1 MLIINVTLA
10 EDFNEETSEF
20 QISKSYKLR
29 LEHSLVSL
37 SKWESFYEKPF
48 LNDTK
53 KTSEETVFYVECMS
67 LDEETPPEAF
77 ENLSDSDVSKIN
89 NYIASKNTATSFSEE
104 KSSASKEVVTS
115 EIIYHWLIAF
125 NIPFEV
131 QHWHLNRLLTL
142 IQVCNRKNA
151 PQKKMSR
158 SELLKRQR
166 ELNAARRAKYGT
178 SG

>member
-1 MLIINVTLA
+1 MLIINVALA
-10 EDFNEETSEF
+10 EDFNEETNEF

-48 LNDTK
+48 LSNTN
-53 KTSEETVFYVECMS
+53 KTSEETLFYVECMS

-104 KSSASKEVVTS
+104 KTSASKEVVTS

-166 ELNAARRAKYGT
+166 ELNEARRAKYGT

>member
-1 MLIINVTLA
+1 MLIINVALA
-10 EDFNEETSEF
+10 EDFNEETNEF

-48 LNDTK
+48 LSNTN
-53 KTSEETVFYVECMS
+53 KTSEETLFYVECMS

-77 ENLSDSDVSKIN
+77 ENLSESDVSKIN

-115 EIIYHWLIAF
+115 EIIYYWLIAF

-158 SELLKRQR
+158 SEILKRQR
-166 ELNAARRAKYGT
+166 ELNEARRAKYGT

>member
-20 QISKSYKLR
+20 QVSKSYKLR

-48 LNDTK
+48 LSNTN
-53 KTSEETVFYVECMS
+53 KTSEETLFYVECMS

>member
-10 EDFNEETSEF
+10 EDFNEETNEF
-20 QISKSYKLR
+20 QVSKTYKLR

-48 LNDTK
+48 LNDTN
-53 KTSEETVFYVECMS
+53 KTSEETVFYIKCMS
-67 LDEETPPEAF
+67 LDEETPPEVFA
-77 ENLSDSDVSKIN
+77 NLSESDVSEIN
-89 NYIASKNTATSFSEE
+89 NYIASKNTATWFSEE
-104 KSSASKEVVTS
+104 KSKNSKEVVTS

-131 QHWHLNRLLTL
+131 QYWHLNRLLTL

-151 PQKKMSR
+151 PQKKMGR

-166 ELNAARRAKYGT
+166 ELNEARRAKYGT

>member
-1 MLIINVTLA
+1 MLIINVALA
-10 EDFNEETSEF
+10 EDFNEETNEF
-20 QISKSYKLR
+20 KVSKTYKLR

-48 LNDTK
+48 LNDTN
-53 KTSEETVFYVECMS
+53 KTSEETVFYIKCMS
-67 LDEETPPEAF
+67 LDEETPPEVF
-77 ENLSDSDVSKIN
+77 ENLSESDVSKIN

>member
-20 QISKSYKLR
+20 QVSKSYKLR

-48 LNDTK
+48 LNDVN
-53 KTSEETVFYVECMS
+53 KTSEETVFYIKCMS
-67 LDEETPPEAF
+67 LDEETPPEVFA
-77 ENLSDSDVSKIN
+77 NLSESDVSEIN
-89 NYIASKNTATSFSEE
+89 KYIASKNTATWFSEE
-104 KSSASKEVVTS
+104 KSRDSKEVVTS

-151 PQKKMSR
+151 PQKKMGR